1 MTKPK
6 TKTNLVKINPSKD
19 GAQRVRSTLA
29 EAARRAWRDH
39 GGNLAGF
46 ALVAW
51 DRRGAPYVAVSTSLG
66 PISSGLLPAYVSDV
80 LNRMEAVS
88 VAQHS
93 TVESLE

>member
-1 MTKPK
+1 MRAQPKP
-6 TKTNLVKINPSKD
+6 NLVKINPAKD
-19 GAQRVRSTLA
+19 NAQRVRATLA
-29 EAARRAWRDH
+29 EASRRAWRDH

-66 PISSGLLPAYVSDV
+66 PISSGMLAAYVSDA

-88 VAQHS
+88 TAQTS